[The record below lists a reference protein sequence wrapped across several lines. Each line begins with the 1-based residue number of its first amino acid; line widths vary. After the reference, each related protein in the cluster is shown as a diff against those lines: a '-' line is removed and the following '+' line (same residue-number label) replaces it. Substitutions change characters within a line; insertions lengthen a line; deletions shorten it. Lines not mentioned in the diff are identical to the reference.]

1 MIENEVEVS
10 PIVLVQEDIVD
21 SAPVQ
26 ESDVEKAKQDLTVNV
41 LGPKTFRGN
50 DGATRCCKNFHLQ
63 ITWLSPGQRWLLDQV
78 GHVVDTLYMNN

>member
-41 LGPKTFRGN
+41 LRVMMVPPGVAKIFIYRSRGY
-50 DGATRCCKNFHLQ
+50 HLVNAGYL
-63 ITWLSPGQRWLLDQV
+63 IKLDTW
-78 GHVVDTLYMNN
+78 